1 MSKKK
6 KKPAG
11 PGQIAQNKKARRNY
25 EVLDKLEAGIELKG
39 TEVKSLREAQVA
51 FRDSYVNFKDG
62 EAWLVALHIAP
73 YENAGYSQHDPDR
86 DRRLLMHSREIR
98 MWAAKVDQKG
108 YSVVPLRIYFKGNK
122 IKVEVALVR
131 GKKLHDKSDT
141 IKARDMARDLARQMA
156 NF

>member
-6 KKPAG
+6 KNTA

-25 EVLDKLEAGIELKG
+25 EILDKLEAGLELKG

-73 YENAGYSQHDPDR
+73 YENAGYAQHDPDR
-86 DRRLLMHSREIR
+86 DRRLLLHTREIR
-98 MWAAKVDQKG
+98 VWSAKVEQKG
-108 YSVVPLRIYFKGNK
+108 YSVVPLRLYFKGNRVK
-122 IKVEVALVR
+122 AEIALVR
-131 GKKLHDKSDT
+131 GKKLHDKSDA
-141 IKARDMARDLARQMA
+141 IKARDMARDLARQMSG
-156 NF
+156 F